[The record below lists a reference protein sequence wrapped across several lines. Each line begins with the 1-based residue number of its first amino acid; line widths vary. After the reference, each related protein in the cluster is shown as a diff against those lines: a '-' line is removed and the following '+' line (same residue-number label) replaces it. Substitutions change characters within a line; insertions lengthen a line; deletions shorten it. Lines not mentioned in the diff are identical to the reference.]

1 MLIIAYINQIAVSVV
16 LHYYMLRNKQFHKNS
31 LHDIGGCVIFIS
43 NKIEYLG
50 KKRNYKNSTK
60 EAILS
65 FESIFTMRINKMQ
78 NLEFHKHFEIFGA
91 FSICGFP
98 QLPGSSW

>member
-16 LHYYMLRNKQFHKNS
+16 LHYYMLRNKQFHRHS
-31 LHDIGGCVIFIS
+31 LYCMTSVVVLFSYPIKLNICMD
-43 NKIEYLG
+43 NKQS
-50 KKRNYKNSTK
+50 YKNSAK

-78 NLEFHKHFEIFGA
+78 NL
-91 FSICGFP
+91 
-98 QLPGSSW
+98 